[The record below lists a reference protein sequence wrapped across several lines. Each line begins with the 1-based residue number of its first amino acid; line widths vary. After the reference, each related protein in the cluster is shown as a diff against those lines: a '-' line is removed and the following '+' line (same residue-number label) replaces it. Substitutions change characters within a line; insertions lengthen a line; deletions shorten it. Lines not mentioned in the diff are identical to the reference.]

1 MGFYIA
7 KPLFEL
13 GKICATPG
21 AAALDVDLGEYLRR
35 HHCGDWGEGLGE
47 QDHEA
52 NENALRH
59 GHRILSCYRTSDEVR
74 LYIITEWDRS
84 VTTVML
90 ADEY

>member
-1 MGFYIA
+1 MGFYHA

-21 AAALDVDLGEYLRR
+21 AAALEIDLGQLLHR
-35 HHCGDWGEGLGE
+35 HHCGDWGEELGE
-47 QDHEA
+47 DDRQA
-52 NENALRH
+52 NEAALRK
-59 GHRILSCYRTSDEVR
+59 GKRILSCYMVSGVR
-74 LYIITEWDRS
+74 LYIITEWNRS